1 MNFSAAAIRRLAS
14 TALVIAALGAQLMA
28 PAAEAAPPP
37 PPGPI
42 NRPPICYICLRFKP
56 DLYLATMFQRDVN
69 GNSIS
74 GALAG
79 QTVVYP
85 ITIGNKGMGD
95 ATDVTM
101 LWQADQSGFSSQGWQ
116 FVSATADS
124 GFVCYVPAEYP
135 GMQVECVNG
144 SIPAGQLAHI
154 TITMSA
160 PTTAGQHKIGE
171 RTDFANTIAET
182 DETNNDG
189 CCFTLWT

>member
-1 MNFSAAAIRRLAS
+1 MNFSAVATRRVVS
-14 TALVIAALGAQLMA
+14 SALVIAAFSAQLIA

-37 PPGPI
+37 PPGPVKQ
-42 NRPPICYICLRFKP
+42 PPICLICQYWKP
-56 DLYLATMFQRDVN
+56 DLYLATMFQRDAS
-69 GNSIS
+69 GNAINS
-74 GALAG
+74 AFAG

-85 ITIGNKGMGD
+85 ITIGNKGVIG
-95 ATDVTM
+95 ASGVTAM
-101 LWQADQSGFSSQGWQ
+101 WEADQGGFSSQGWQ

-124 GFVCYVPAEYP
+124 GFVCFVPAEFP

-144 SIPAGQLAHI
+144 SIGSGQQAHI
-154 TITMSA
+154 TITMRA

-189 CCFTLWT
+189 CCLTLTI

>member
-1 MNFSAAAIRRLAS
+1 VNFSATTRRLVS
-14 TALVIAALGAQLMA
+14 TALVIGAIGAQLIA

-42 NRPPICYICLRFKP
+42 RQPPTCLACLQFKP
-56 DLYLATMFQRDVN
+56 DLYLSTMYQRDAS

-85 ITIGNKGMGD
+85 ITIGNKGILG
-95 ATDVTM
+95 ASGVTV
-101 LWQADQSGFSSQGWQ
+101 LWGADTTTFSSQGWQ
-116 FVSATADS
+116 FTSYTADS
-124 GFVCYVPAEYP
+124 GFVCFTPPEFP

-144 SIPAGQLAHI
+144 SVAAGQLAHI
-154 TITMSA
+154 TLTMQA
-160 PTTAGQHKIGE
+160 PTTAGQHKIGV
-171 RTDFANTIAET
+171 RTDFANVIAEM

-189 CCFTLWT
+189 CCLTLWT

>member
-1 MNFSAAAIRRLAS
+1 VKFSAIATRRVVS
-14 TALVIAALGAQLMA
+14 TALVIAAFGAQLIA

-37 PPGPI
+37 PPGPVKQ
-42 NRPPICYICLRFKP
+42 PPICLICLQFKP
-56 DLYLATMFQRDVN
+56 DLYLATMFQHDAS

-74 GALAG
+74 SAAAG

-85 ITIGNKGMGD
+85 ITVGNKGVIG
-95 ATDVTM
+95 ASGVTAM
-101 LWQADQSGFSSQGWQ
+101 WEADQSGFSSQGWQ

-124 GFVCYVPAEYP
+124 GFVCFVPAEFP

-144 SIPAGQLAHI
+144 SIAAGQLAHI
-154 TITMSA
+154 TITMRA

-171 RTDFANTIAET
+171 RTDFANTIAES

-189 CCFTLWT
+189 CCFTLTI